1 MESGYKHWQ
10 KGQIKKEREREN
22 KKKVWEEENEQFI
35 LPVNS
40 NQKFENYVQCF
51 SLCV

>member
-22 KKKVWEEENEQFI
+22 KKKVWEEENEQNVHKI
-35 LPVNS
+35 PIYLAC
-40 NQKFENYVQCF
+40 E
-51 SLCV
+51 